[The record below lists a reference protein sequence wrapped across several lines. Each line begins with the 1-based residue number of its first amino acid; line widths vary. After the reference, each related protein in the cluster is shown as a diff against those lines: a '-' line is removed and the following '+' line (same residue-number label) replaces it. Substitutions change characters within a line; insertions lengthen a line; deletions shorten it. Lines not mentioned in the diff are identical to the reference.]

1 MINLFISEVTRTT
14 LNIGEGFELDQHLT
28 DLREPDLDTLLLF
41 DDKELETEIKVE
53 LLIAKGIPQTN
64 VFGDLCIKESKQS
77 CESKR
82 EQPVVESKVA
92 IDPLV
97 IVKRDSDSHS
107 GLGLAGALRYG
118 QPMLNRV
125 TLQKV
130 SLSLDAKV
138 VHALLN
144 TMPMVADLD
153 KAFMGQL
160 SNLRGG
166 EHHPVTQVSA
176 VVTLA
181 PPLHQ
186 REQSHGAVVTIG
198 NAEPNVTSRL
208 GMVMTPQEAR
218 FVGQPEMSNS
228 PVVTTG
234 NAEPNVTSRFEMGM
248 TPQVA
253 RSIDQRE
260 MSNSSVAKIGTTVP
274 DVTCHSKGITVL
286 PEFRSLHER
295 DRSSSIVAKT
305 EPTVLDETSR
315 TRAVMA
321 PPEPRSSKEQGLN
334 ISFSGKAVPTM
345 SDVTNRT
352 GTLSLPHTPSGR
364 YTFGL
369 ERSGGVTSQSS
380 TLVQRGAVSSELV
393 NQVALTTVIS
403 EEGKASHDIFH
414 REVVKT
420 NTDRGGLTVP
430 SSLALQTLVPVERT
444 TRTHFELAPEI
455 FWQYPLVNS
464 YRVLFRNKYYLF
476 EFEEHQVT
484 SFLEDVYDRT

>member
-14 LNIGEGFELDQHLT
+14 LNTGEGFELDQHLT
-28 DLREPDLDTLLLF
+28 DLSEPDLDTLLLF
-41 DDKELETEIKVE
+41 DDKELETESKVE

-77 CESKR
+77 CENKR
-82 EQPVVESKVA
+82 EQHVVESKAA

-97 IVKRDSDSHS
+97 IVKRDSDGHS
-107 GLGLAGALRYG
+107 GLGLAGTLRYG

-144 TMPMVADLD
+144 TMPIVADLD

-160 SNLRGG
+160 SNLRGR

-176 VVTLA
+176 EVTLA
-181 PPLHQ
+181 PSLHQ
-186 REQSHGAVVTIG
+186 RERSHGAVV
-198 NAEPNVTSRL
+198 
-208 GMVMTPQEAR
+208 M
-218 FVGQPEMSNS
+218 
-228 PVVTTG
+228 TG
-234 NAEPNVTSRFEMGM
+234 NVEPNVTSRFGM
-248 TPQVA
+248 PQA
-253 RSIDQRE
+253 TRSIDQRE
-260 MSNSSVAKIGTTVP
+260 MSNSSVAKIGTTEP
-274 DVTCHSKGITVL
+274 DVTSHSKERTTL
-286 PEFRSLHER
+286 PEFRSLDDR
-295 DRSSSIVAKT
+295 DRSSSTVAKT
-305 EPTVLDETSR
+305 DPIVLDETWR

-321 PPEPRSSKEQGLN
+321 PPEPRYSKEQGLN
-334 ISFSGKAVPTM
+334 NSFSGKAVPTM
-345 SDVTNRT
+345 SDVPNRT
-352 GTLSLPHTPSGR
+352 GTLSLPFTPSGR
-364 YTFGL
+364 HAFGL
-369 ERSGGVTSQSS
+369 GLMSGRVTSQSS

-393 NQVALTTVIS
+393 NQVALTTMIS

-420 NTDRGGLTVP
+420 NTDRGGFTVP

-444 TRTHFELAPEI
+444 TRTHFELAPEM

>member
-14 LNIGEGFELDQHLT
+14 LNTGEGFELDQHLT
-28 DLREPDLDTLLLF
+28 DFREPDLDRLLLF
-41 DDKELETEIKVE
+41 DDKELETEIKGE

-64 VFGDLCIKESKQS
+64 VFGDLYIKESKPNR
-77 CESKR
+77 ENKK
-82 EQPVVESKVA
+82 EQPVVESKAA
-92 IDPLV
+92 IDPLD
-97 IVKRDSDSHS
+97 IAKRDSDGHS
-107 GLGLAGALRYG
+107 GLGLTGVLRYG

-160 SNLRGG
+160 LSLRGR

-176 VVTLA
+176 GVTLA
-181 PPLHQ
+181 PSLHQ
-186 REQSHGAVVTIG
+186 RERSHSAVVTIG

-208 GMVMTPQEAR
+208 GM
-218 FVGQPEMSNS
+218 
-228 PVVTTG
+228 
-234 NAEPNVTSRFEMGM
+234 
-248 TPQVA
+248 PQVT
-253 RSIDQRE
+253 RSIEARE
-260 MSNSSVAKIGTTVP
+260 MSNSSVAKIDTTEP
-274 DVTCHSKGITVL
+274 DVPRHFKERTTL
-286 PEFRSLHER
+286 PEFRSLHDR
-295 DRSSSIVAKT
+295 DRSSNTVAKT
-305 EPTVLDETSR
+305 DPAVLDETRR

-321 PPEPRSSKEQGLN
+321 PPEPRCFKEQGLN
-334 ISFSGKAVPTM
+334 NSFSGKAVPTM

-352 GTLSLPHTPSGR
+352 GTLSLPFTPSGR
-364 YTFGL
+364 HAFGL
-369 ERSGGVTSQSS
+369 ERSDGVTSQSS
-380 TLVQRGAVSSELV
+380 TLVQRGVASSELV
-393 NQVALTTVIS
+393 SQVALTTVIS

-430 SSLALQTLVPVERT
+430 SSLTLQTLVPVERT
-444 TRTHFELAPEI
+444 TRTHFELAPEM

-484 SFLEDVYDRT
+484 SFLEDVYDCT

>member
-1 MINLFISEVTRTT
+1 MKSMINLFISEVTRTT
-14 LNIGEGFELDQHLT
+14 LNTGEGFELDQHLT

-41 DDKELETEIKVE
+41 DDKELETEVKVE

-77 CESKR
+77 CENKR
-82 EQPVVESKVA
+82 EQHVVESKAA

-97 IVKRDSDSHS
+97 IVKRDSDGHS
-107 GLGLAGALRYG
+107 GLGLAGTLRYG

-130 SLSLDAKV
+130 SLSLDVKV

-160 SNLRGG
+160 SNLRGR
-166 EHHPVTQVSA
+166 EYHPVTQVSSE
-176 VVTLA
+176 VTLA

-186 REQSHGAVVTIG
+186 RERSHGAV
-198 NAEPNVTSRL
+198 A
-208 GMVMTPQEAR
+208 
-218 FVGQPEMSNS
+218 
-228 PVVTTG
+228 TTG
-234 NAEPNVTSRFEMGM
+234 NAEPNVTSRFGM
-248 TPQVA
+248 PQA
-253 RSIDQRE
+253 TRSIDQRE
-260 MSNSSVAKIGTTVP
+260 MSNSSVAKIGITEP
-274 DVTCHSKGITVL
+274 GVTSHSK
-286 PEFRSLHER
+286 ER
-295 DRSSSIVAKT
+295 TA
-305 EPTVLDETSR
+305 L
-315 TRAVMA
+315 
-321 PPEPRSSKEQGLN
+321 PEPRYSKEQGLN
-334 ISFSGKAVPTM
+334 NSFSGKAVPTM
-345 SDVTNRT
+345 SDVPNRT
-352 GTLSLPHTPSGR
+352 GTLSLPFTPSGR
-364 YTFGL
+364 HTL
-369 ERSGGVTSQSS
+369 SGRVTSQSS

-393 NQVALTTVIS
+393 NQVALTTLIS

-430 SSLALQTLVPVERT
+430 SSLALQTLVPVEKT
-444 TRTHFELAPEI
+444 TRTHFEIAPEM

>member
-186 REQSHGAVVTIG
+186 REQSHGAVVTI
-198 NAEPNVTSRL
+198 
-208 GMVMTPQEAR
+208 
-218 FVGQPEMSNS
+218 
-228 PVVTTG
+228 G

>member
-1 MINLFISEVTRTT
+1 MKSMINLFISEVTRTT
-14 LNIGEGFELDQHLT
+14 LNTGEGFELDQHLT

-64 VFGDLCIKESKQS
+64 VFGDLCIKESNQS
-77 CESKR
+77 CENKG
-82 EQPVVESKVA
+82 EQHVVESKAA

-97 IVKRDSDSHS
+97 IVKRDSDGHS
-107 GLGLAGALRYG
+107 GLGLAGTLRYG

-160 SNLRGG
+160 SNLRRR

-176 VVTLA
+176 EVTLA

-186 REQSHGAVVTIG
+186 RERSHGVVAT
-198 NAEPNVTSRL
+198 A
-208 GMVMTPQEAR
+208 
-218 FVGQPEMSNS
+218 
-228 PVVTTG
+228 G
-234 NAEPNVTSRFEMGM
+234 NAEPNVTSRFGM
-248 TPQVA
+248 PQVT
-253 RSIDQRE
+253 RSIDLRE
-260 MSNSSVAKIGTTVP
+260 MSNSSVAKIGITEP
-274 DVTCHSKGITVL
+274 GVTSHSKERTTL
-286 PEFRSLHER
+286 PEFKSLDDR
-295 DRSSSIVAKT
+295 DRSSIAKT
-305 EPTVLDETSR
+305 GPIVLDEIWR

-321 PPEPRSSKEQGLN
+321 PPEPRYSKEQGLN
-334 ISFSGKAVPTM
+334 NSFSGKAVPTM
-345 SDVTNRT
+345 SDVPNRT
-352 GTLSLPHTPSGR
+352 GTLSLPFTPSGR
-364 YTFGL
+364 HTFGL
-369 ERSGGVTSQSS
+369 ELSGRVTSQSS

-444 TRTHFELAPEI
+444 TRTHFELAPEM

-464 YRVLFRNKYYLF
+464 YLVLFRNKYYLF

>member
-1 MINLFISEVTRTT
+1 MKSMINLFISEVTRTT
-14 LNIGEGFELDQHLT
+14 LNTGEGFELDQHLT

-77 CESKR
+77 CENKR
-82 EQPVVESKVA
+82 EQHVVESKAA

-97 IVKRDSDSHS
+97 IVKRDSDGHS
-107 GLGLAGALRYG
+107 GLGLAGTLRYG

-160 SNLRGG
+160 SNLRGR

-176 VVTLA
+176 EVTLA

-186 REQSHGAVVTIG
+186 RERSHGVVATAG

-208 GMVMTPQEAR
+208 GM
-218 FVGQPEMSNS
+218 
-228 PVVTTG
+228 
-234 NAEPNVTSRFEMGM
+234 
-248 TPQVA
+248 PQVT

-260 MSNSSVAKIGTTVP
+260 MSNSSVAKIGITEP
-274 DVTCHSKGITVL
+274 GVTSHSKERTTL
-286 PEFRSLHER
+286 PEFRSLDDR
-295 DRSSSIVAKT
+295 DRSSIAKT
-305 EPTVLDETSR
+305 GPIVLDEIWR

-321 PPEPRSSKEQGLN
+321 PPEPRYSKEQGLN
-334 ISFSGKAVPTM
+334 NSFSGKAVPTM
-345 SDVTNRT
+345 SDVPNRT
-352 GTLSLPHTPSGR
+352 GTLSLPFTPSGR
-364 YTFGL
+364 HTFGL
-369 ERSGGVTSQSS
+369 ELSGRVTSQSS

-444 TRTHFELAPEI
+444 TRTHFELAPEM

>member
-1 MINLFISEVTRTT
+1 MINLFINEVTRTT
-14 LNIGEGFELDQHLT
+14 LNTGEGFELDQHLT

-41 DDKELETEIKVE
+41 DDKELEAEIKVE

-64 VFGDLCIKESKQS
+64 VFGGLCIKESKQS
-77 CESKR
+77 YENKR
-82 EQPVVESKVA
+82 EQHVVESKAA

-97 IVKRDSDSHS
+97 IVKRDSDGHS
-107 GLGLAGALRYG
+107 GLGLAGTLQYG

-160 SNLRGG
+160 SNLRGR
-166 EHHPVTQVSA
+166 EYHPVTQVSSE
-176 VVTLA
+176 VTLA

-186 REQSHGAVVTIG
+186 RERSHGAVV
-198 NAEPNVTSRL
+198 
-208 GMVMTPQEAR
+208 M
-218 FVGQPEMSNS
+218 
-228 PVVTTG
+228 TG
-234 NAEPNVTSRFEMGM
+234 NVEPNVTSRFGM
-248 TPQVA
+248 PQA
-253 RSIDQRE
+253 TRSIGQRE
-260 MSNSSVAKIGTTVP
+260 MSNSSVAKIGTTEP
-274 DVTCHSKGITVL
+274 DATSHSK
-286 PEFRSLHER
+286 ER
-295 DRSSSIVAKT
+295 TA
-305 EPTVLDETSR
+305 L
-315 TRAVMA
+315 
-321 PPEPRSSKEQGLN
+321 PEPRYSKEQGLN
-334 ISFSGKAVPTM
+334 NSFSGKAVPTM
-345 SDVTNRT
+345 ADMPNRT
-352 GTLSLPHTPSGR
+352 GTLSLPSTPSGR
-364 YTFGL
+364 HTFGL
-369 ERSGGVTSQSS
+369 ELSGRVTSQSS

-393 NQVALTTVIS
+393 NQVALTTLIS

-430 SSLALQTLVPVERT
+430 SSLALQTLVPVEKT
-444 TRTHFELAPEI
+444 TRTHFEIAPEM